1 MEMVVTQTGSH
12 TAAPADVFK
21 GEPPKGVSMTD
32 AITIRPATY
41 ADRTEIERLAAL
53 DEGRAAWDE
62 YLLAFEGGDLR
73 AALPIGGG
81 PVLADP
87 FHLTEEIVSLLRF
100 RAGQSRSR
108 SRRIRLRPR
117 AAQAAA

>member
-1 MEMVVTQTGSH
+1 
-12 TAAPADVFK
+12 
-21 GEPPKGVSMTD
+21 MTD
-32 AITIRPATY
+32 PITIRPATH
-41 ADRTEIERLAAL
+41 ADRPQIERLAAL

-62 YLLAFEGGDLR
+62 YLLAFEGGELR

-100 RAGQSRSR
+100 RAGQSRPRSR

-117 AAQAAA
+117 AARAAA

>member
-12 TAAPADVFK
+12 NAAPADVCK
-21 GEPPKGVSMTD
+21 REPPKGVPMTD
-32 AITIRPATY
+32 PITIRPATH
-41 ADRTEIERLAAL
+41 ADRPQIERLAAL

-62 YLLAFEGGDLR
+62 YLLAFEGGELR
-73 AALPIGGG
+73 AALPTGGG

-108 SRRIRLRPR
+108 RMRLRPR